1 MTPGGSAVPATADE
15 VRARNAALD
24 TELRALAARVPAGA
38 LGRDPGGEEWTLAQ
52 LLAHLGEFP
61 SFFADDLGAWLDA
74 GTNAPPQEVGR
85 TLEHPVRL
93 AAVADAEGADP
104 VVLRADIDSAF
115 AALTAVLER
124 LDDAHLTAVTQNRKY
139 GAEPL
144 TAYLERYV
152 LGHKAAHVAQLRT
165 TLATVAGDA

>member
-1 MTPGGSAVPATADE
+1 MTADE

-24 TELRALAARVPAGA
+24 AELRALAAQVPAHA

-74 GTNAPPQEVGR
+74 GTTAPPVKVGR
-85 TLEHPVRL
+85 TLEHPGRL
-93 AAVADAEGADP
+93 SAVAEARRADLA
-104 VVLRADIDSAF
+104 VLRADIDVAF
-115 AALTAVLER
+115 AALATVLDR
-124 LDDAHLTAVTQNRKY
+124 LDDAHLTATTHNRKY

-144 TAYLERYV
+144 TTYLDRYV
-152 LGHKAAHVAQLRT
+152 LGHKAAHVTQLRS
-165 TLATVAGDA
+165 TLATVADGA